1 MVKLYDVIGILKY
14 AESKSGLKF
23 LASTAPLL
31 GLDTLMF
38 KLLTF
43 VVGFP

>member
-1 MVKLYDVIGILKY
+1 MVKQYVVIGILKY

-23 LASTAPLL
+23 LASSAPSL

-38 KLLTF
+38 ELLTF